1 MKTIFFQQQAKS
13 VTVVEIGKNI
23 ESDVTELSR
32 LRNTYLKNH
41 MIGLQIIFRIKQL
54 ILGKFVIKLL

>member
-41 MIGLQIIFRIKQL
+41 MIGLQIVFRIK
-54 ILGKFVIKLL
+54 